1 MNTLSDIAKFE
12 KNKQFADSVY
22 VILMQ
27 MNLTDGKT
35 VIHLAYNTENV
46 QWRGETWQ
54 SFPLSLG
61 DSVQET
67 DGSIP
72 NLEIKVSNV
81 TKALMGY
88 FEKFGGFNGTIIN
101 LYIVNTENLSSK
113 IPEIEEKYKVLKGN
127 ADENWIK
134 LTVGP
139 AYSPDR
145 KMPQRRYLKNACQRC
160 YKSAICGYNG
170 AMTTCD
176 HTLADCRRHGNKAN
190 FGGYPGIDQGGVY
203 K

>member
-54 SFPLSLG
+54 PFPLSLG

-72 NLEIKVSNV
+72 NL
-81 TKALMGY
+81 
-88 FEKFGGFNGTIIN
+88 
-101 LYIVNTENLSSK
+101 
-113 IPEIEEKYKVLKGN
+113 
-127 ADENWIK
+127 
-134 LTVGP
+134 
-139 AYSPDR
+139 
-145 KMPQRRYLKNACQRC
+145 
-160 YKSAICGYNG
+160 
-170 AMTTCD
+170 
-176 HTLADCRRHGNKAN
+176 
-190 FGGYPGIDQGGVY
+190 
-203 K
+203 